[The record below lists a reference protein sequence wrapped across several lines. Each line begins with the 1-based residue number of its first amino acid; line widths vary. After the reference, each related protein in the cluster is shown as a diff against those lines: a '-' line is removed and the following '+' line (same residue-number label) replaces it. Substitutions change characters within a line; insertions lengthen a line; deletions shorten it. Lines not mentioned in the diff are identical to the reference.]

1 MYTEQVLTN
10 SELFPEDVILK
21 QVEKILSYPLF
32 AASDTLQ
39 KFLKYII
46 NETLSGRANQLKEYT
61 IAVYALKKPAGF
73 RPLHD
78 GIVRV
83 HARRLR
89 DALSSYYIDHGTK
102 DVCKISIP
110 KGGYIPVFRSLNPV
124 YSKPGVQIFNDHWP
138 EQGGKMR
145 IAILPFKSFE
155 EANPRLAFT
164 DNIGRMLSAEFVH
177 FTNFSVLS
185 YYTALQIKSENSS
198 VKMIASE
205 YGVQYILVGN
215 VQFEHKKVRVAVQ
228 LINTE
233 TEMMLWSEIFTHD
246 ISISNTFE
254 TLDTIVYQ
262 IISGLEEF
270 SCHFRKQKSEI
281 QKEIK
286 MEEVINN
293 DIINL
298 RETRRKKTV

>member
-10 SELFPEDVILK
+10 CEFFPEDVILK
-21 QVEKILSYPLF
+21 QVEKILGYPLF
-32 AASDTLQ
+32 AVSDILQ
-39 KFLKYII
+39 NFLKYII

-61 IAVYALKKPAGF
+61 IGVYALKKPAGF

-89 DALSSYYIDHGTK
+89 DALSSYYIDQGTK

-110 KGGYIPVFRSLNPV
+110 KGGYIPVFRCLNPV
-124 YSKPGVQIFNDHWP
+124 YPKPGVQIFNDHRPDP
-138 EQGGKMR
+138 EGKMR

-177 FTNFSVLS
+177 LANFSVLS
-185 YYTALQIKSENSS
+185 YYTAQQIKSENSS

-205 YGVQYILVGN
+205 YGVQYVLVGN

-233 TEMMLWSEIFTHD
+233 TEMLLWSEIFTHD
-246 ISISNTFE
+246 ISISNSFE
-254 TLDTIVYQ
+254 TVDTIVYQ
-262 IISGLEEF
+262 VISGLEEF
-270 SCHFRKQKSEI
+270 SSHFRKQKSE
-281 QKEIK
+281 KLAEVK
-286 MEEVINN
+286 MEEVIDN